1 MQPHNWAVRTW
12 CLPIDKVW
20 TDQPGQRLQSLDH
33 VSLWIVCRCSNNR
46 KELQQNWRNKSNQE

>member
-46 KELQQNWRNKSNQE
+46 KELQQNWRNK